1 MPNSTVILIA
11 RILLSLLFIVGG
23 WGKLAGGPA
32 NFAGY
37 VATFGF
43 PAPLFFAWATI
54 AVELLGGLA
63 VLVGF
68 QTRIA
73 AYVLAA
79 FCVGTALLAHFDF
92 ADQNQ
97 MTQFLK
103 NLGLAGG
110 FLLLAATGAGRYS
123 VDGARK

>member
-1 MPNSTVILIA
+1 MPNSTLLLVA
-11 RILLSLLFIVGG
+11 RVFLALLFIIGG
-23 WGKLAGGPA
+23 FGKLAGGPA
-32 NFAGY
+32 GFAGY
-37 VATFGF
+37 LGSLGF

-54 AVELLGGLA
+54 AVEALGGLA
-63 VLVGF
+63 ILIGF
-68 QTRIA
+68 KTRLA

-79 FCVGTALLAHFDF
+79 FCIGTALVAHFDF

-110 FLLLAATGAGRYS
+110 FLLLAGTGAGAIS
-123 VDGARK
+123 VDGRRK

>member
-1 MPNSTVILIA
+1 MPNSTLILVA
-11 RILLSLLFIVGG
+11 RIFLALLFIVGG
-23 WGKLAGGPA
+23 FGKLAGGPA

-37 VATFGF
+37 LGSLGF

-63 VLVGF
+63 ILLGF
-68 QTRIA
+68 QTRNA
-73 AYVLAA
+73 AYALAA
-79 FCVGTALLAHFDF
+79 FCIASAIVAHFDF

-110 FLLLAATGAGRYS
+110 FLLLAATGPGTLSIDGR
-123 VDGARK
+123 RR